1 MINNRYFWYAMM
13 AGSIVL
19 YMFLLYLGRY
29 LFPGDPFLSRIFF
42 LGLLLSHVGELVLFS
57 MKIGKEK
64 QIPATM
70 IIMKTLLY
78 GFTWWLPLKMGII
91 DR

>member
-1 MINNRYFWYAMM
+1 MLKNKYFWYGMM
-13 AGSIVL
+13 AGTIVFF
-19 YMFLLYLGRY
+19 MFLLYLGRY

-42 LGLLLSHVGELVLFS
+42 LGLLLAHMLEIPMFS
-57 MKIGKEK
+57 LKIGKEK
-64 QIPATM
+64 QIPAPL

-91 DR
+91 ER